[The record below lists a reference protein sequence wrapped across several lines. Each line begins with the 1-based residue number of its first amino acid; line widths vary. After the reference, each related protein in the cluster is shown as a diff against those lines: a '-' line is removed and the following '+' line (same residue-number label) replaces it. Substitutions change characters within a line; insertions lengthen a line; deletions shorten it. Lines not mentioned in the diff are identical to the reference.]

1 MGVQINIGDT
11 LMSAPVAILDAN
23 VILPAS
29 LRDTLLRAAEKELF
43 QVHWSGDILEEVQRT
58 LIKLGEATES
68 QAIRLASVMN
78 RAFPSAIVQAY
89 QHLIPHMAN
98 DPKDRHVLAAAIVC
112 HAETIVTF
120 NLKDFPQA
128 ALTPFHL
135 AAIHPDQFLLDVFF
149 HHSEP
154 MAQII
159 ISQAAF
165 LHRPSRTVQEVL
177 AALAIHAPRFVQAI
191 HAYLDAHPDLLG

>member
-1 MGVQINIGDT
+1 M
-11 LMSAPVAILDAN
+11 PVPIVLLDAN

-43 QVHWSGDILEEVQRT
+43 QVRWSKDILEEVQRN
-58 LIKLGEATES
+58 LIKLGESTES
-68 QAIRLASVMN
+68 QAIRLANIMN
-78 RAFPSAIVQAY
+78 RAFPSAIVQTY
-89 QHLIPHMAN
+89 QHLIPSLTN

-112 HAETIVTF
+112 HAETIVTY
-120 NLKDFPQA
+120 NLKDFPLA

-135 AAIHPDQFLLDVFF
+135 TAIHPDQLLLDLFF

-159 ISQAAF
+159 IAQAAF
-165 LHRPSRTVQEVL
+165 LRKPSRTLQEIL
-177 AALAIHAPRFVQAI
+177 AALATHVPRFAQAI
-191 HAYLDAHPDLLG
+191 RAYLDAHPDLVK